1 MKIHVKV
8 FGHQHYTE
16 HVGEVLAWQQ
26 SVEKYGAQPMQVPC
40 VLLRT
45 NDRILL
51 VPLQTEYRWTEV
63 RVEPTP
69 EMILAFRAALT
80 VWITEIGEDADVYR
94 AMLSAAPDK
103 P

>member
-1 MKIHVKV
+1 MPLVQGLLALGAKVVKIHIKV

-45 NDRILL
+45 NDRVLL

-63 RVEPTP
+63 RV
-69 EMILAFRAALT
+69 
-80 VWITEIGEDADVYR
+80 VGDA
-94 AMLSAAPDK
+94 P
-103 P
+103 